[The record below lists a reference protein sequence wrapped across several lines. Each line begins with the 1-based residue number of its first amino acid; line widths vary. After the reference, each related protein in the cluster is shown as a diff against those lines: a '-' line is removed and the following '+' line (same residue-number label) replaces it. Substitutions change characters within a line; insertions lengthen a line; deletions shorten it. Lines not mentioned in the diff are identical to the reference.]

1 MALARDHLARRNG
14 HATSARRFGQKP
26 FAAHVE
32 PLEGPKARKRG
43 YAWIRDHA
51 CHIRTD
57 KMRRAVTWLA
67 PTLRVLGVSAV
78 VVTFAFVSK
87 FFLLPAAWTK
97 SLGIQYPYGHL
108 VGVTGWGGKDTG
120 RVIFEW
126 GFLLFAAL
134 CACACALLPDAPAA
148 LPKRLRSARQWVRSN
163 NCYLMEW
170 SACDDPGA
178 ESKSLS
184 YPQFPRSLGRR
195 CAAKFRPTVSGSG
208 SAAG

>member
-1 MALARDHLARRNG
+1 M
-14 HATSARRFGQKP
+14 
-26 FAAHVE
+26 
-32 PLEGPKARKRG
+32 
-43 YAWIRDHA
+43 
-51 CHIRTD
+51 
-57 KMRRAVTWLA
+57 
-67 PTLRVLGVSAV
+67 
-78 VVTFAFVSK
+78 
-87 FFLLPAAWTK
+87 
-97 SLGIQYPYGHL
+97 
-108 VGVTGWGGKDTG
+108 GVTGWGGKDTG

-163 NCYLMEW
+163 NCYFMQC

-178 ESKSLS
+178 ESKSQS
-184 YPQFPRSLGRR
+184 YAQFPRSSGRR